1 MHRKSAGANGAHAGR
16 GASGMTRNK
25 ANRSTIRLGP
35 WIVLLLVGAM
45 AALQVGLARQRLM
58 VAGERAEAERQARA
72 LRAELG
78 KLRLEWATLT
88 RPERVRRLAVSK
100 LGMRPPAPAQV
111 VRP

>member
-1 MHRKSAGANGAHAGR
+1 M
-16 GASGMTRNK
+16 
-25 ANRSTIRLGP
+25 
-35 WIVLLLVGAM
+35 LLLAGLM
-45 AALQVGLARQRLM
+45 AALQVGLARQRLTL
-58 VAGERAEAERQARA
+58 AGERADAERQARA

-100 LGMRPPAPAQV
+100 LGMRPPLPAQV